1 MDAVERRAE
10 LRVRPPGDALAAF
23 ALWPAVGPA
32 PARLPVAAL
41 GRPAAS
47 RREGCRLTLLD
58 ASSIGLGVELAA
70 PQSALAVLA
79 AAPAWLVYLTLREC
93 RPEAE
98 GDLLSLFYHA
108 VVARVRAEAGTL
120 IAGLRL
126 TRQGRGC
133 PFDKAIDF
141 FDASRF
147 GSPDLAAW
155 LDALA
160 RAVAR
165 PAPVHGPGLHLDRL
179 LEEPALSADAPI
191 VQKDAPL

>member
-10 LRVRPPGDALAAF
+10 LRVRPSGDALAAF
-23 ALWPAVGPA
+23 AVWPAVGPA
-32 PARLPVAAL
+32 QARLSVAAL

-70 PQSALAVLA
+70 PRVALDALA

-93 RPEAE
+93 RPGVE
-98 GDLLSLFYHA
+98 GELLSLFYHA
-108 VVARVRAEAGTL
+108 VVARLQPAPGILA
-120 IAGLRL
+120 AGLRL

-133 PFDKAIDF
+133 PFEKAIEF
-141 FDASRF
+141 FDVSRF

-160 RAVAR
+160 RAAAR
-165 PAPVHGPGLHLDRL
+165 PAPVDGPGLHLDRL

-191 VQKDAPL
+191 VPKDAPL

>member
-32 PARLPVAAL
+32 PARLSVAAL

-47 RREGCRLTLLD
+47 RRDGCRLTLLD
-58 ASSIGLGVELAA
+58 ASSIGLGVELVA
-70 PQSALAVLA
+70 PQTALTTLA
-79 AAPAWLVYLTLREC
+79 AAPAWFVYLTLREC

-98 GDLLSLFYHA
+98 GGLLSLLYHA
-108 VVARVRAEAGTL
+108 VTARLQPSPGVL
-120 IAGLRL
+120 SAGLRL

-133 PFDKAIDF
+133 PFEKAIDF
-141 FDASRF
+141 FDVSRF

-165 PAPVHGPGLHLDRL
+165 PAPGDGPGLHLDRL
-179 LEEPALSADAPI
+179 LEEPTLSADAPI
-191 VQKDAPL
+191 VYKDAPL

>member
-23 ALWPAVGPA
+23 AVWSAVGAA

-41 GRPAAS
+41 GLPVAS

-70 PQSALAVLA
+70 PDSALAVLA

-98 GDLLSLFYHA
+98 GELLSLVYHA
-108 VVARVRAEAGTL
+108 VVARLRPSPGVL
-120 IAGLRL
+120 SAGLRL
-126 TRQGRGC
+126 ARQGRGC

-141 FDASRF
+141 FDVSRF

-160 RAVAR
+160 RSAAR
-165 PAPVHGPGLHLDRL
+165 PAPAAGPGLHLDRL

-191 VQKDAPL
+191 AQKDVPL

>member
-23 ALWPAVGPA
+23 AVWPAASPA
-32 PARLPVAAL
+32 PARLSVAAL

-70 PQSALAVLA
+70 PDSALDTLA
-79 AAPAWLVYLTLREC
+79 DAPAWFVYLTLREC

-98 GDLLSLFYHA
+98 GELLSLFYHA
-108 VVARVRAEAGTL
+108 AVARLRPSPGVLA
-120 IAGLRL
+120 AGLRL

-141 FDASRF
+141 FNVTRF

-160 RAVAR
+160 RAAAR
-165 PAPVHGPGLHLDRL
+165 PALAAGPGLHLDRL
-179 LEEPALSADAPI
+179 LEEPELSADAPI
-191 VQKDAPL
+191 VPKDAPL

>member
-23 ALWPAVGPA
+23 AVWPAAGPA
-32 PARLPVAAL
+32 PARLSVAAL

-70 PQSALAVLA
+70 PDSALTALA
-79 AAPAWLVYLTLREC
+79 AAPAWFVYLTLREC

-98 GDLLSLFYHA
+98 GELLSLVYHA
-108 VVARVRAEAGTL
+108 AVARLRPSPGVLA
-120 IAGLRL
+120 AGLRL

-141 FDASRF
+141 FNVSRF

-160 RAVAR
+160 RAATR
-165 PAPVHGPGLHLDRL
+165 PALAAGPGLHLDRL

-191 VQKDAPL
+191 AQKDISL

>member
-10 LRVRPPGDALAAF
+10 KRVRPPGDAVLEF
-23 ALWPAVGPA
+23 ALWPAAPAA
-32 PARLPVAAL
+32 PARLPVSAL

-47 RREGCRLTLLD
+47 RRDGCRLTLLD

-70 PQSALAVLA
+70 PESALDALA
-79 AAPAWLVYLTLREC
+79 DAPAWFVYLTLREC

-98 GDLLSLFYHA
+98 GELLSLFYHVA
-108 VVARVRAEAGTL
+108 VARLRPSPGVL
-120 IAGLRL
+120 SAGLRL
-126 TRQGRGC
+126 ARQGRGC

-141 FDASRF
+141 FDVSRF

-160 RAVAR
+160 RSAAR
-165 PAPVHGPGLHLDRL
+165 PAPAAGPGLHLDRL
-179 LEEPALSADAPI
+179 LEEPALSADAPTLN
-191 VQKDAPL
+191 KDISL

>member
-23 ALWPAVGPA
+23 AVWPAGGPA
-32 PARLPVAAL
+32 PARLTVAAL

-70 PQSALAVLA
+70 PQIALDALA
-79 AAPAWLVYLTLREC
+79 AAPGWLVYLTLREC

-98 GDLLSLFYHA
+98 GELLSLLYHA
-108 VVARVRAEAGTL
+108 AVARLRPSPGVLR
-120 IAGLRL
+120 AGLRL

-141 FDASRF
+141 FNVSRF

-160 RAVAR
+160 RAAAR
-165 PAPVHGPGLHLDRL
+165 PALAAGPGLHLDRL

-191 VQKDAPL
+191 VPKDASL

>member
-23 ALWPAVGPA
+23 AVWPAVGAA

-41 GRPAAS
+41 GRPVAS

-70 PQSALAVLA
+70 PQTALDALA

-93 RPEAE
+93 RPGAE
-98 GDLLSLFYHA
+98 GELLSLFYHA
-108 VVARVRAEAGTL
+108 VVARLQPVPGVIA
-120 IAGLRL
+120 AGLRL
-126 TRQGRGC
+126 ARQGRGC
-133 PFDKAIDF
+133 PFEKAIDF
-141 FDASRF
+141 FDVSRF

-160 RAVAR
+160 RAAAR
-165 PAPVHGPGLHLDRL
+165 PAAVHGPGLHLDRL
-179 LEEPALSADAPI
+179 LEEPALSADAPM
-191 VQKDAPL
+191 VHKDAPL

>member
-23 ALWPAVGPA
+23 AVWPAVGAA

-41 GRPAAS
+41 GLPVAS

-70 PQSALAVLA
+70 PDSALAVLA
-79 AAPAWLVYLTLREC
+79 AAPAWLVYLILREC

-98 GDLLSLFYHA
+98 GELLSLVYHA
-108 VVARVRAEAGTL
+108 VVARLRPSPGVL
-120 IAGLRL
+120 SAGLRL
-126 TRQGRGC
+126 ARQGRGC

-141 FDASRF
+141 FDVSRF

-160 RAVAR
+160 RSAAR
-165 PAPVHGPGLHLDRL
+165 PAPAAGPGLHLDRL

-191 VQKDAPL
+191 AQKDVPL